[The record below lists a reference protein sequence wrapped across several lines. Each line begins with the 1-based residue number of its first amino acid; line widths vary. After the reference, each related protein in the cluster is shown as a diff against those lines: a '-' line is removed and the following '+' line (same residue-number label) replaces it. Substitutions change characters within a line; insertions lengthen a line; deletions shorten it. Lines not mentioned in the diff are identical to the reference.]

1 MKMTEGWDGQQF
13 VRDIRD
19 RPVTFEIEL
28 TRRRKTRIGINFEA
42 FDRVRLEAPVRTS
55 LDELQALVSAHER
68 WFAYRLQRVA
78 EESPVYRPPAYE
90 HGELILHRGEPL
102 KLCICF
108 DDDARAEA
116 NLSNAQGNADP
127 ALVVTLPGEIENQE
141 ALVRRLV
148 RRFQTGEAKTVFAD
162 TLLRFVDKID
172 WLNAVPA
179 WRTGFMRSQ
188 WGSCNESGKLAL
200 NTHLVKLPQALVDYV
215 LVHELCHLKQ
225 MNHGKRFQGLMD
237 AHLPDWRDRQNELN
251 RFGGLLGET

>member
-102 KLCICF
+102 KLCVCF

-116 NLSNAQGNADP
+116 KLRNARVNADP

-148 RRFQTGEAKTVFAD
+148 RRFQSGEAKALFAD
-162 TLLRFVDKID
+162 TLSRFVDDIE
-172 WLNAVPA
+172 WLTAVPA

-188 WGSCNESGKLAL
+188 WGVA
-200 NTHLVKLPQALVDYV
+200 T
-215 LVHELCHLKQ
+215 
-225 MNHGKRFQGLMD
+225 
-237 AHLPDWRDRQNELN
+237 N
-251 RFGGLLGET
+251 RASLR